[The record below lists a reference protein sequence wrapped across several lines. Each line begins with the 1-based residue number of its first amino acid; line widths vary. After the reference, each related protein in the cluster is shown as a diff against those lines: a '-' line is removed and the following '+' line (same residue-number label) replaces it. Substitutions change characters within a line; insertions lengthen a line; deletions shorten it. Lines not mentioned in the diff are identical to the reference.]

1 VASVRV
7 QQENDLGGIRAEQR
21 PDIQLMRS
29 GVGRGRKPWA
39 LDMRSQLGLGSP
51 VHLAVPCDVW
61 GADRQE
67 VCSGDHLGSKP
78 STLEEG
84 LNAERAEFNVW

>member
-1 VASVRV
+1 
-7 QQENDLGGIRAEQR
+7 
-21 PDIQLMRS
+21 
-29 GVGRGRKPWA
+29 
-39 LDMRSQLGLGSP
+39 MRSQLGLGSP